1 MKVVLVGFMG
11 SGKTTVSR
19 LLGQKMNL
27 PVTDLDDVIVEQAGP
42 IPVIFET
49 NGETF
54 FRQIEHDLLLECL
67 DQEGILATGGGTPIR
82 EDNVAALTDDDALVV
97 LLKANPEMTVARVDN
112 DPNRPLLKED
122 FSTKHVQEMIDAR
135 AEHYQNVCDMQI
147 QTDAYTPDE
156 IAEMIIREV
165 VDRER
170 EVG

>member
-67 DQEGILATGGGTPIR
+67 NQEGILTTGGETPIR

-97 LLKANPEMTVARVDN
+97 LLKANPETTV
-112 DPNRPLLKED
+112 
-122 FSTKHVQEMIDAR
+122 AR

-147 QTDAYTPDE
+147 QTDAYIPDE

>member
-11 SGKTTVSR
+11 SGKTTVSH

-42 IPVIFET
+42 IPAIFET

-54 FRQIEHDLLLECL
+54 FRQIEHGLLLECL

-82 EDNVAALTDDDALVV
+82 EDNVAALRSDDALVV
-97 LLKANPEMTVARVDN
+97 LLMANPDTTVARVDG

-122 FSTKHVQEMIDAR
+122 FSEKHVQEMIGAR
-135 AEHYQNVCDMQI
+135 QEHYLTVSDIQI
-147 QTDAYTPDE
+147 QTDAYTPEE
-156 IAEMIIREV
+156 IADMIIKAV
-165 VDRER
+165 DDREQAA
-170 EVG
+170 G